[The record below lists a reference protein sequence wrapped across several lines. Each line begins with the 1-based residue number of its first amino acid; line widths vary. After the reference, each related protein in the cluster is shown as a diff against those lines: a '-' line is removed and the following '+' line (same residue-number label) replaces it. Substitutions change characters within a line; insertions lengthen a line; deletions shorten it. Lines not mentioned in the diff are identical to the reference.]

1 MRIAGKNKCI
11 DTQFLIFPQAQRDG
25 RGITDQRRPRA
36 AAHESNPSPQV
47 GAYLEFGTIAVMQF
61 HHAFL
66 TDRIVT
72 IEEPFGVQLEAWI
85 RDTDVDG
92 FNLAYAVTPES
103 FSISKLSRRS

>member
-1 MRIAGKNKCI
+1 
-11 DTQFLIFPQAQRDG
+11 
-25 RGITDQRRPRA
+25 
-36 AAHESNPSPQV
+36 
-47 GAYLEFGTIAVMQF
+47 MQF

-72 IEEPFGVQLEAWI
+72 IEDLFGVQLEAWI